1 MKYVHQFCVI
11 LLVSL
16 AGEGLHSLLPLPVP
30 AGIYGLL
37 LMLALLLTG
46 ALKLEQ
52 VEQTGLFLVDIMPLM
67 FIASAAG
74 LLDTWAQLWE
84 FLPAFLVT
92 VLISTWAV
100 MGVSG
105 RVTQRLLDRKDHGGE
120 C

>member
-1 MKYVHQFCVI
+1 
-11 LLVSL
+11 
-16 AGEGLHSLLPLPVP
+16 
-30 AGIYGLL
+30 
-37 LMLALLLTG
+37 
-46 ALKLEQ
+46 
-52 VEQTGLFLVDIMPLM
+52 MPLM